1 MDKSSNLINKALKL
15 SDINFNSFSHSKNWI
30 GFFEIE
36 DENWASGVDAALKL
50 FDKYFNKFKNEAFA
64 ISALNYDD
72 TNLSDETL
80 EIKHLHD
87 KFKKLGILQE
97 PNEHFDLDLNSE
109 ILPPVICLRIDALK
123 FNEIK
128 DLAKLLMLYT
138 YSLNEWCFFI
148 FPSLNLAIY
157 PHDERGFGCTR
168 LNYDTK
174 NGREFLEFCKK
185 EKNAKVVLKEQINF
199 KITQN

>member
-1 MDKSSNLINKALKL
+1 MEKSSSLINKALKL

-36 DENWASGVDAALKL
+36 DENWASGVDTALKL
-50 FDKYFNKFKNEAFA
+50 FDKYFNKFKKEVFV

-80 EIKHLHD
+80 EVKTLHD

-97 PNEHFDLDLNSE
+97 PNEHFDLGLGGE
-109 ILPPVICLRIDALK
+109 ILLLAIYLRIDALR
-123 FNEIK
+123 FDEIK

-138 YSLNEWCFFI
+138 YSLNEWRFFI

-157 PHDERGFGCTR
+157 PHDEKGFGCIG
-168 LNYDTK
+168 LNDDTK
-174 NGREFLEFCKK
+174 NGL
-185 EKNAKVVLKEQINF
+185 NF
-199 KITQN
+199 

>member
-1 MDKSSNLINKALKL
+1 MINKALKL
-15 SDINFNSFSHSKNWI
+15 SDINFNSFIHSKNWI

-36 DENWASGVDAALKL
+36 DENWTSGVDTALKL
-50 FDKYFNKFKNEAFA
+50 FDKYFYKFKKEVFV

-72 TNLSDETL
+72 TNLSDEAL
-80 EIKHLHD
+80 AIKHLHD

-97 PNEHFDLDLNSE
+97 PNEHFDLGLNGE
-109 ILPPVICLRIDALK
+109 ILLPAICLRIDALK
-123 FNEIK
+123 FDEIK

-148 FPSLNLAIY
+148 FPNLNLALY
-157 PHDERGFGCTR
+157 PHDEKGFGCIG
-168 LNYDTK
+168 LNDDTK
-174 NGREFLEFCKK
+174 SGLNFLEFCKR
-185 EKNAKVVLKEQINF
+185 EKNAKVVIKEQINF

>member
-1 MDKSSNLINKALKL
+1 MI
-15 SDINFNSFSHSKNWI
+15 
-30 GFFEIE
+30 
-36 DENWASGVDAALKL
+36 
-50 FDKYFNKFKNEAFA
+50 KYFNKFKKEVFV

-97 PNEHFDLDLNSE
+97 LNEHFDLGLDGE
-109 ILPPVICLRIDALK
+109 ILLPAICLRIDALK
-123 FNEIK
+123 FDEIK

-148 FPSLNLAIY
+148 FPSLNLALY
-157 PHDERGFGCTR
+157 PHDERGFGCIG
-168 LNYDTK
+168 LNDDTK

-185 EKNAKVVLKEQINF
+185 GKNAKVVLKEQNS
-199 KITQN
+199 K

>member
-1 MDKSSNLINKALKL
+1 MEKSSNLINKALKL

-30 GFFEIE
+30 GFFKIE
-36 DENWASGVDAALKL
+36 DEYWASGVDTALKL
-50 FDKYFNKFKNEAFA
+50 FDKYFYKFKNEAFV

-97 PNEHFDLDLNSE
+97 PNEHFDLGLNSE
-109 ILPPVICLRIDALK
+109 ILLPAICLRIDALK

-148 FPSLNLAIY
+148 FPSLNLAVS
-157 PHDERGFGCTR
+157 
-168 LNYDTK
+168 
-174 NGREFLEFCKK
+174 
-185 EKNAKVVLKEQINF
+185 A
-199 KITQN
+199 